1 MYPMEQIYYNNLGSL
16 IDQYHIR
23 HQFILRH
30 QVSTSFIETPIYSQY
45 PNVVSYSMVYVMI
58 YGIVCIMV
66 SAGILYGIV
75 CSGVCW
81 YTVWYSMFWCMLV
94 YCMV

>member
-1 MYPMEQIYYNNLGSL
+1 MYPMEQIYYNNLGPL

-30 QVSTSFIETPIYSQY
+30 QVSTSFIEAPIYSQY

-58 YGIVCIMV
+58 YGICHDIRYC
-66 SAGILYGIV
+66 LYY
-75 CSGVCW
+75 GVC
-81 YTVWYSMFWCMLV
+81 YRKVWYMI
-94 YCMV
+94 